1 MQLLLHEH
9 PSRLCVLIF
18 NKISMEQD
26 KAPVAKDSEKKTAV
40 FAMMCLLTISIAG
53 GGLLGWWAVA
63 FHPYNK
69 QLWMVPFSLIIL
81 GTPVIVW
88 LVLFA
93 SDSRR
98 SLEHLQ
104 VSSPPAAVPDVDV
117 ER

>member
-9 PSRLCVLIF
+9 PSRLSVIHF

-53 GGLLGWWAVA
+53 GGLLVWWTVA

-81 GTPVIVW
+81 GTPIIVW

-93 SDSRR
+93 SDSGR
-98 SLEHLQ
+98 SLELL